1 MQVRYAAGTK
11 DVLDRFFNNKPLK
24 KDDVI
29 VEGGKMAAQYDAAA
43 KDRNM
48 EFESVSFFYLSQVF
62 ATLFHQIWAV
72 NSGSELYTCSC
83 ISCTLCIVPGLGR
96 RLFVTTYH
104 ALHRSCGSCAC
115 HTEVS
120 AQLRY
125 NADMMSCVA
134 GMGEGEV

>member
-48 EFESVSFFYLSQVF
+48 EFESVSLLLLEPSLRSSIPPIQDQSSLL
-62 ATLFHQIWAV
+62 AAV
-72 NSGSELYTCSC
+72 YPVHYT
-83 ISCTLCIVPGLGR
+83 
-96 RLFVTTYH
+96 
-104 ALHRSCGSCAC
+104 
-115 HTEVS
+115 
-120 AQLRY
+120 
-125 NADMMSCVA
+125 
-134 GMGEGEV
+134 